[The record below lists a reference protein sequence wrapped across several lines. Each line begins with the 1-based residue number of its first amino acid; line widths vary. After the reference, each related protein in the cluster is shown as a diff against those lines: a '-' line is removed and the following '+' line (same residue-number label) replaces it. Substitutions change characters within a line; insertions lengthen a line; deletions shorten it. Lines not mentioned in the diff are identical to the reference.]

1 MNLFVKIFIA
11 CTLAGVLAACQTTP
25 QRFASMSEEELF
37 AYNAE
42 QPLLKQVICVKEQTT
57 SSYIRKRS
65 CQSIQ
70 QIMNERASAGSMLDV
85 LNWGVNYNAG
95 ISRRAE

>member
-1 MNLFVKIFIA
+1 MNFSVKFFVAFA
-11 CTLAGVLAACQTTP
+11 LVSALAACQSAP

-37 AYNAE
+37 AYNTE
-42 QPLLKQVICVKEQTT
+42 QPLLKQVICVREQTT
-57 SSYIRKRS
+57 SSYIRKRR

-70 QIMNERASAGSMLDV
+70 QLMNERASSAAMLNV

-95 ISRRAE
+95 IGRPSE

>member
-1 MNLFVKIFIA
+1 MNFSVKFFVVF
-11 CTLAGVLAACQTTP
+11 TLVSALAACQTPP

-70 QIMNERASAGSMLDV
+70 QLVNERASAGAMLDV

>member
-1 MNLFVKIFIA
+1 MNLPGRICVAIA
-11 CTLAGVLAACQTTP
+11 VVSGLAACQTNS
-25 QRFASMSEEELF
+25 QSFASMSEEELF

-42 QPLLKQVICVKEQTT
+42 QPLLRQVICVKEQTT
-57 SSYIRKRS
+57 SSYIRKRN

-70 QIMNERASAGSMLDV
+70 RILNERSSSGAMLNV

-95 ISRRAE
+95 IGRPAE